1 MLLSTNRDRSMV
13 LWMLKR
19 LFWNT
24 SLEQYLFISRKL
36 LGDVESHLTP
46 IIESLETKI
55 NEADIHVKCLTKQLK
70 SRIDKAQTLLG
81 QKGNACHKTW

>member
-1 MLLSTNRDRSMV
+1 MV

-19 LFWNT
+19 LFSNT

-55 NEADIHVKCLTKQLK
+55 NEVKQEADIHVKCLTKQLK
-70 SRIDKAQTLLG
+70 SCIDKAQTLLG
-81 QKGNACHKTW
+81 QKGNACHKT